1 MLYNGNNFI
10 CVPSHTPA
18 WETDTRGFDQV
29 PAAGETLSKDFPM
42 TAHHADLGPADLGIA
57 HGGLSNGRLE
67 KDESSL
73 KPSTSP
79 SALVLEEY
87 LPYRLSVLS
96 NLVSRTLARLYE
108 QRFGLTVAEWRIM
121 AVLARFGPLSANAV
135 CDRTAMDKVQV
146 SRAVARAV
154 DNGLVDR
161 GIDALDRRRSVLTLT
176 SKGRGIHDQI
186 VPLAVNLQA
195 NRLGSLSAEENCRL
209 NDMLTRLY
217 SRARELHGAPEEE

>member
-1 MLYNGNNFI
+1 MDAKAF
-10 CVPSHTPA
+10 
-18 WETDTRGFDQV
+18 FDHV
-29 PAAGETLSKDFPM
+29 PAAGETLAKDFPM
-42 TAHHADLGPADLGIA
+42 TAHPADLSIA
-57 HGGLSNGRLE
+57 HGGLPDGRLE
-67 KDESSL
+67 MDERE
-73 KPSTSP
+73 PMTSP
-79 SALVLEEY
+79 PPSSLVLEDY

-195 NRLGSLSAEENCRL
+195 NLLGSLTGEENCRL
-209 NDMLTRLY
+209 NDMLSRLY
-217 SRARELHGAPEEE
+217 SRARELHGSPEED

>member
-1 MLYNGNNFI
+1 MLYKGNNFI

-18 WETDTRGFDQV
+18 READTRGFDQV

-42 TAHHADLGPADLGIA
+42 TAHPAELGIA
-57 HGGLSNGRLE
+57 HGSLSDGRLDI
-67 KDESSL
+67 DEQDLTSSTPPSSL
-73 KPSTSP
+73 I
-79 SALVLEEY
+79 LEDY

-161 GIDALDRRRSVLTLT
+161 GVDALDRRRSVLTLT

-195 NRLGSLSAEENCRL
+195 TLLGPLSGEENCRL

>member
-1 MLYNGNNFI
+1 
-10 CVPSHTPA
+10 
-18 WETDTRGFDQV
+18 V

-42 TAHHADLGPADLGIA
+42 TANSADMGPADLKSVDFGIA
-57 HGGLSNGRLE
+57 HGGLPDGSLDMNGRNL
-67 KDESSL
+67 KSSAV
-73 KPSTSP
+73 PSS
-79 SALVLEEY
+79 LVLEDY

-96 NLVSRTLARLYE
+96 NLVSRALARLYE

-186 VPLAVNLQA
+186 VPLAVNLQS
-195 NRLGSLSAEENCRL
+195 NLLGSLSAEENCRL

-217 SRARELHGAPEEE
+217 SRARELHGALDEE

>member
-1 MLYNGNNFI
+1 
-10 CVPSHTPA
+10 
-18 WETDTRGFDQV
+18 
-29 PAAGETLSKDFPM
+29 M
-42 TAHHADLGPADLGIA
+42 TANPADIGPADLKSVDFGIA
-57 HGGLSNGRLE
+57 HGGLPDGRLDMNGCDQ
-67 KDESSL
+67 KSSAA
-73 KPSTSP
+73 PSS
-79 SALVLEEY
+79 LVLEDY

-96 NLVSRTLARLYE
+96 NLVSRALARLYE

-195 NRLGSLSAEENCRL
+195 NLLGSLSAEENCRL

-217 SRARELHGAPEEE
+217 SRARELHGALDEE

>member
-1 MLYNGNNFI
+1 
-10 CVPSHTPA
+10 VA
-18 WETDTRGFDQV
+18 
-29 PAAGETLSKDFPM
+29 AAGKTLSKDFPM
-42 TAHHADLGPADLGIA
+42 TAHPATAHPADLGPADLGIA
-57 HGGLSNGRLE
+57 HGSLSNGRLE
-67 KDESSL
+67 MDDSDL
-73 KPSTSP
+73 KPSASP
-79 SALVLEEY
+79 SSLVLEEY
-87 LPYRLSVLS
+87 LPYRISVLS

-161 GIDALDRRRSVLTLT
+161 GVDALDRRRSVLTLT

-186 VPLAVNLQA
+186 VPLAVNLQS
-195 NRLGSLSAEENCRL
+195 NLLGSLSAEENCRL

-217 SRARELHGAPEEE
+217 SRARELHGAPEED

>member
-1 MLYNGNNFI
+1 
-10 CVPSHTPA
+10 
-18 WETDTRGFDQV
+18 
-29 PAAGETLSKDFPM
+29 M
-42 TAHHADLGPADLGIA
+42 TAHPADMGPADMGPADLGIA
-57 HGGLSNGRLE
+57 HGSLSNGRHE
-67 KDESSL
+67 TDECDL
-73 KPSTSP
+73 RPSSP
-79 SALVLEEY
+79 SSLVLEEY
-87 LPYRLSVLS
+87 LPYRISVLS

-135 CDRTAMDKVQV
+135 CDRSAMDKVQV

-186 VPLAVNLQA
+186 VPLAVSLQSNL
-195 NRLGSLSAEENCRL
+195 LGSLSGEEYSRL
-209 NDMLTRLY
+209 NEMLTRLY

>member
-1 MLYNGNNFI
+1 
-10 CVPSHTPA
+10 
-18 WETDTRGFDQV
+18 
-29 PAAGETLSKDFPM
+29 M
-42 TAHHADLGPADLGIA
+42 TAHHADLGIA

-67 KDESSL
+67 MDDSDPQ
-73 KPSTSP
+73 PSASP
-79 SALVLEEY
+79 SSLVLEEY
-87 LPYRLSVLS
+87 LPYRISVLS

-186 VPLAVNLQA
+186 VPLAVNLQSNLLA
-195 NRLGSLSAEENCRL
+195 SLTAEENSRL
-209 NDMLTRLY
+209 NDMLMRLY
-217 SRARELHGAPEEE
+217 SRARELHGAPEED

>member
-1 MLYNGNNFI
+1 
-10 CVPSHTPA
+10 
-18 WETDTRGFDQV
+18 
-29 PAAGETLSKDFPM
+29 M
-42 TAHHADLGPADLGIA
+42 TAHPADLGIA
-57 HGGLSNGRLE
+57 HGGLSEGALE
-67 KDESSL
+67 MDECDLTPPSSPSPPSSL
-73 KPSTSP
+73 I
-79 SALVLEEY
+79 LEDY

-176 SKGRGIHDQI
+176 AKGRGIHDQI

-195 NRLGSLSAEENCRL
+195 NLLGSLTGDEYSRL

-217 SRARELHGAPEEE
+217 SRARELHGCPEEE

>member
-1 MLYNGNNFI
+1 MQG
-10 CVPSHTPA
+10 
-18 WETDTRGFDQV
+18 GFDQV

-42 TAHHADLGPADLGIA
+42 TAHHADLGIA
-57 HGGLSNGRLE
+57 HGGVSNGKLE
-67 KDESSL
+67 MDESGL
-73 KPSTSP
+73 KPSASP
-79 SALVLEEY
+79 SSLVLEEY

-186 VPLAVNLQA
+186 VPLAVSLQSNL
-195 NRLGSLSAEENCRL
+195 LGSLSGEEYCRL

>member
-1 MLYNGNNFI
+1 
-10 CVPSHTPA
+10 
-18 WETDTRGFDQV
+18 
-29 PAAGETLSKDFPM
+29 M
-42 TAHHADLGPADLGIA
+42 TAHHADLGIA
-57 HGGLSNGRLE
+57 HGGPSNGKLE
-67 KDESSL
+67 MDESGL
-73 KPSTSP
+73 KPSASP
-79 SALVLEEY
+79 SSLVLEEY

-186 VPLAVNLQA
+186 VPLAVSLQSNL
-195 NRLGSLSAEENCRL
+195 LGSLSGEEYCRL

>member
-1 MLYNGNNFI
+1 
-10 CVPSHTPA
+10 
-18 WETDTRGFDQV
+18 
-29 PAAGETLSKDFPM
+29 M
-42 TAHHADLGPADLGIA
+42 TAHPADMGPADMGPADLGIA
-57 HGGLSNGRLE
+57 HGSLSNGRHE
-67 KDESSL
+67 TDECDL
-73 KPSTSP
+73 RPSASP
-79 SALVLEEY
+79 SSLVLEEY
-87 LPYRLSVLS
+87 LPYRISVLS

-154 DNGLVDR
+154 DNELVDR

-186 VPLAVNLQA
+186 VPLAVSLQSNL
-195 NRLGSLSAEENCRL
+195 LGSLSGEEYSRL
-209 NDMLTRLY
+209 NEMLTRLY

>member
-1 MLYNGNNFI
+1 
-10 CVPSHTPA
+10 
-18 WETDTRGFDQV
+18 
-29 PAAGETLSKDFPM
+29 M
-42 TAHHADLGPADLGIA
+42 TAHPANMEPTDLGFA
-57 HGGLSNGRLE
+57 HGSLSNGRLE
-67 KDESSL
+67 MDDSDL
-73 KPSTSP
+73 KPTASP

-87 LPYRLSVLS
+87 LPYRISVLS

-161 GIDALDRRRSVLTLT
+161 GVDALDRRRSVLTLT

-186 VPLAVNLQA
+186 VPLAVNLQS
-195 NRLGSLSAEENCRL
+195 NLLGSLTAEENCRL
-209 NDMLTRLY
+209 NDMLTQLY
-217 SRARELHGAPEEE
+217 SRARELHGTPEEE

>member
-1 MLYNGNNFI
+1 MK
-10 CVPSHTPA
+10 
-18 WETDTRGFDQV
+18 GFDHI
-29 PAAGETLSKDFPM
+29 PAAGETLPKDFPM
-42 TAHHADLGPADLGIA
+42 TAHPADLSIA
-57 HGGLSNGRLE
+57 HGGLSNGRLDME
-67 KDESSL
+67 EQDLTTSAPPSS
-73 KPSTSP
+73 
-79 SALVLEEY
+79 LVLEDY

-176 SKGRGIHDQI
+176 AKGRGIHDQI

-195 NRLGSLSAEENCRL
+195 NLLGSLTGEENCRL

-217 SRARELHGAPEEE
+217 SRARELHGSPEED